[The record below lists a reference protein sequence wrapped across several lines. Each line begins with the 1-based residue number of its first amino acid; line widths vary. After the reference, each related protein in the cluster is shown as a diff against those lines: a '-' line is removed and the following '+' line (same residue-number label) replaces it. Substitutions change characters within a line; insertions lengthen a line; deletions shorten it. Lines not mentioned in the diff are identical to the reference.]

1 MALNKCQ
8 RTEFDAYIAT
18 VTLCFINYMILSMR
32 KRFDDYE
39 TFGEIFRVFKDEL
52 LEANLV
58 EKIGGLIMQLYVEIF
73 ADLKIDMEDF
83 IEIIIHKQESIEKL
97 IKTDFQFY
105 SLLVNK

>member
-1 MALNKCQ
+1 MFYQLH
-8 RTEFDAYIAT
+8 
-18 VTLCFINYMILSMR
+18 VLSMR

-58 EKIGGLIMQLYVEIF
+58 EKIWGLIMQLYVEIF

-83 IEIIIHKQESIEKL
+83 I
-97 IKTDFQFY
+97 
-105 SLLVNK
+105 